1 MPLFSRF
8 KEKDLFHTT
17 LEAGN
22 FKTFIA
28 AIRAAGLEERLQDEG
43 PFTIFAP
50 TDEAFNKLPP
60 GTVDSLLRDK
70 AKLIAVL
77 TYHIVPGKIMAV
89 DTIKNHTARSVNG
102 ASLRIDSCDGVKVNR
117 AIVIHADIPA
127 KNGVIHA
134 IDTVLMPPV

>member
-1 MPLFSRF
+1 MSLFSRF
-8 KEKDLFHTT
+8 REKDIFRTA

-22 FKTFIA
+22 FKTLIA
-28 AIRAAGLEERLQDEG
+28 AIRAAGLEETLQDEG
-43 PFTIFAP
+43 PYTIFAP

-70 AKLIAVL
+70 AKLTAVL
-77 TYHIVPGKIMAV
+77 TYHLVPGKIMAV

-102 ASLRIDSCDGVKVNR
+102 ATLHIDTCDGVKVNE
-117 AIVIHADIPA
+117 ASVIHADIPA

>member
-8 KEKDLFHTT
+8 KEKNIFQTT

-22 FKTFIA
+22 FKTLIA
-28 AIRAAGLEERLQDEG
+28 AIRAAGLEETLQDEG
-43 PFTIFAP
+43 PYTIFAP
-50 TDEAFNKLPP
+50 TDEAFNKLPK

-70 AKLIAVL
+70 TKLIDVL
-77 TYHIVPGKIMAV
+77 TYHLVPGKIMAV
-89 DTIKNHTARSVNG
+89 DTIKNHTARTVNG
-102 ASLRIDSCDGVKVNR
+102 ATLRIDTCDGVKVNE
-117 AIVIHADIPA
+117 ATVIHADIPA